1 MNNKKMNVRLFVPNV
16 GQEELDN
23 IKDSF
28 DNAWIGLGPKVGQF
42 EKEWSAY
49 IGCQTSIGLTSAT
62 AALHLSLM
70 AFGFPEGKKVL
81 VPAIT
86 FASTAF
92 APLYNRLDPV
102 FVDVDAETI
111 SMSMEDLEKKYT
123 PDCVA
128 IMAVHMGGHPAQMD
142 RIMEFARQKNLKVIE
157 DCAHIA
163 GPSYQGKKLGTWGD
177 IGCFSF
183 EEKKAMTTGDGGM
196 LCSDD
201 EELVAPLR
209 ATRWLGIDKST
220 WKRVGGYTDSAAV
233 DAMHWHYEIAGL
245 GYKYNMND
253 LAACIGLA
261 QLKKLDGM
269 NARRSEIIKRYLAG
283 MDGLESIRPLLP
295 FDPDNNNYWIFGV
308 RYHDRD
314 SLIRFLKARG
324 IATGVHYLPLP
335 MHPYFQQWNRQDT
348 PVSDKIW
355 TEFISLPLH
364 ALLTDEEVDYVLE
377 GLHDFAKQHQ
387 NEPAATVS

>member
-1 MNNKKMNVRLFVPNV
+1 MNKKKMNVRLFVPNV

-28 DNAWIGLGPKVGQF
+28 DKAWIGLGPKVGQF
-42 EKEWSAY
+42 EQAWSAY

-92 APLYNRLDPV
+92 APIYNRLEPV

-111 SMSMEDLEKKYT
+111 SMSMDDLEKKYT

-163 GPSYQGKKLGTWGD
+163 VPSYQGKKLGTWGD

-201 EELVAPLR
+201 EELVSPLR

-220 WKRVGGYTDSAAV
+220 WKRVGGYTDPKAV

-314 SLIRFLKARG
+314 SLIQFLKARG
-324 IATGVHYLPLP
+324 IATSVHYMPLP

-387 NEPAATVS
+387 NEPASVVS